1 MLSLGQ
7 SGGGV
12 HGVSILSF
20 VPVCMCECLACTHCM
35 CMHAHRWAYMYVLW
49 RPGAWCPVP
58 LGWASRASQL
68 ARRSQVSVPSA
79 GFIAGSQACLSP
91 PSPRWWELSLSCV
104 LTSIFPLRHLPRVI
118 NIFAVLF
125 FLLLLVNI
133 QSTQRGSG
141 ARRNSKI
148 WTRGMKMERKGYLCV
163 PVWKTFLPIAT
174 CVLLLGPDCFF
185 LGCVVVFV
193 KRTSW
198 VPVLNSPIR
207 LTLRHTLSGMRTRGS
222 GSLGFQ
228 HPNIQEHGQ
237 ILPSIPLSTF
247 WGYWYLHSW
256 YRQAF

>member
-1 MLSLGQ
+1 M
-7 SGGGV
+7 
-12 HGVSILSF
+12 
-20 VPVCMCECLACTHCM
+20 LACLL
-35 CMHAHRWAYMYVLW
+35 AVS
-49 RPGAWCPVP
+49 GDENSVCPVY
-58 LGWASRASQL
+58 
-68 ARRSQVSVPSA
+68 
-79 GFIAGSQACLSP
+79 SP
-91 PSPRWWELSLSCV
+91 VFFHWDISLES
-104 LTSIFPLRHLPRVI
+104 LIFLLC
-118 NIFAVLF
+118 FF

-174 CVLLLGPDCFF
+174 CVLLLGPGCFF
-185 LGCVVVFV
+185 LGCIVVFV

-207 LTLRHTLSGMRTRGS
+207 LTLKHTLSGMRTRGS